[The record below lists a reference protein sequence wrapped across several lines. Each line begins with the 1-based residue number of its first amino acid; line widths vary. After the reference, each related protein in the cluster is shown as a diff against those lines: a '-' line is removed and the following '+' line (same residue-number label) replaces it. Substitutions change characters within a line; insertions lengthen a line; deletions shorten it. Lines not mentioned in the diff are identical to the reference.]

1 MPGNTT
7 VTLFWTQTGTHDQ
20 DIARQ
25 ELMAFQ
31 FPSAMCL
38 HFRTS
43 IGKGEVFNI
52 KNNYEYFLSIF
63 RMGMWWPHHLLQQ
76 TRWTKST
83 ICCVNA
89 QNLSECSNRC
99 CSAWRE
105 RWKVG
110 QDNFLLGSFVV
121 ILLIRLNTFMGNNP
135 LFQYLNAFLYWHS
148 SIVWKVHHYSRCC
161 WTFQLWEVWYS
172 ECFDIPWWVILVLLF
187 HRFIVDVSAT
197 KDREFITINC
207 NSRSTS
213 EVTLIQV
220 SDDLIE
226 NR

>member
-1 MPGNTT
+1 MALILSWFERNRTLRVHVNCLAQEYYT

-31 FPSAMCL
+31 FPFAMCL

-52 KNNYEYFLSIF
+52 NNNYEYFLSIF
-63 RMGMWWPHHLLQQ
+63 RMGMRWPHHLLQQ

-110 QDNFLLGSFVV
+110 QNNFLLGSFVV

-135 LFQYLNAFLYWHS
+135 LLQYLNAVFYWHS
-148 SIVWKVHHYSRCC
+148 SIGCKVHHYSCC
-161 WTFQLWEVWYS
+161 SWTFQLREVWYS
-172 ECFDIPWWVILVLLF
+172 ECFDLPWWITLVF
-187 HRFIVDVSAT
+187 
-197 KDREFITINC
+197 N
-207 NSRSTS
+207 
-213 EVTLIQV
+213 
-220 SDDLIE
+220 
-226 NR
+226 

>member
-1 MPGNTT
+1 
-7 VTLFWTQTGTHDQ
+7 
-20 DIARQ
+20 
-25 ELMAFQ
+25 
-31 FPSAMCL
+31 
-38 HFRTS
+38 
-43 IGKGEVFNI
+43 
-52 KNNYEYFLSIF
+52 
-63 RMGMWWPHHLLQQ
+63 MWWPHHLLQQ

-110 QDNFLLGSFVV
+110 QNDFLLHSFEW
-121 ILLIRLNTFMGNNP
+121 ILLIRLNTFMENNP
-135 LFQYLNAFLYWHS
+135 PLQYLNAVLYWHS
-148 SIVWKVHHYSRCC
+148 SIGCKVHHYSYCS
-161 WTFQLWEVWYS
+161 WTFQSWEVWYS
-172 ECFDIPWWVILVLLF
+172 ECFDLPWWITNLYLTNLF

-213 EVTLIQV
+213 EVSLLSKSAMT
-220 SDDLIE
+220 
-226 NR
+226 